1 MNDAARMAQVPL
13 GMAADKVLKRWKK
26 PLRVK
31 DLGEDKD
38 KRGEF
43 VGEKGHVVGWEYPWG
58 FLTFKRRRYG
68 GAHCYR
74 VMEKCVREEHHGQNP
89 LG

>member
-1 MNDAARMAQVPL
+1 MP
-13 GMAADKVLKRWKK
+13 ADKVLKRWGK

-38 KRGEF
+38 KRAVMAEGVKNYIIE
-43 VGEKGHVVGWEYPWG
+43 WEYPWG
-58 FLTFKRRRYG
+58 VLTFKRRRYG

-74 VMEKCVREEHHGQNP
+74 VVGKRVKDG
-89 LG
+89 